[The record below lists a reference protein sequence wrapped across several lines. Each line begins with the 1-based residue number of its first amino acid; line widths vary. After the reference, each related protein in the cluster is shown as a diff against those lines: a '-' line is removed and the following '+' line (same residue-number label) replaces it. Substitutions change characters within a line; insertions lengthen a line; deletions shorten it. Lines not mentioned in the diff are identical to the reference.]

1 MLDAELVENVKPFA
15 KSSFH
20 SNALLTMKN
29 TPRANV
35 ATREACSPRYD
46 PRRAKV
52 RAKTMVSPL
61 VRRTIVLNPPQKML
75 WTSPGL
81 GQTNPVSGP
90 FIRRDT
96 NAPNR
101 VPKNALSPKTKLH
114 IPSDRFP
121 SRSNGHFSPVASTG

>member
-46 PRRAKV
+46 PRRANV

-61 VRRTIVLNPPQKML
+61 VRWTIVLNPPQKML
-75 WTSPGL
+75 WTSPGR
-81 GQTNPVSGP
+81 GQTNPVTEL
-90 FIRRDT
+90 FIRRNT

-101 VPKNALSPKTKLH
+101 VPKNAISPKTKSH
-114 IPSDRFP
+114 MPSDKFS
-121 SRSNGHFSPVASTG
+121 SRANG